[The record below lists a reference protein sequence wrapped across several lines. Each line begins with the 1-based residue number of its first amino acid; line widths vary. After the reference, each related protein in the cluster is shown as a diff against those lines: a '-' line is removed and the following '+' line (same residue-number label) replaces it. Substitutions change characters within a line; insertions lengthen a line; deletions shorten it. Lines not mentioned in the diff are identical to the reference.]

1 MIHGTENALLVHIVK
16 NLWLGKDSLPEMT
29 NPIAPIVLENY
40 SQSDVPPVPS
50 QSQEKVALE
59 IPNSLPLKNWLGTM
73 NVLFVAF
80 VTNLWLEKD
89 LFKKRVALFA
99 QSVLEKKCWRRWRLK
114 IRNKFFPR

>member
-1 MIHGTENALLVHIVK
+1 MAGEFGLDLYFFLLQK
-16 NLWLGKDSLPEMT
+16 NYLNIYT
-29 NPIAPIVLENY
+29 FF
-40 SQSDVPPVPS
+40 
-50 QSQEKVALE
+50 QEKVALE